1 MLCLLESKAATNGS
15 TLSFILVA
23 MESGD
28 ILKTINVMKK
38 ILLFLCLCCISVALF
53 AQEEKP
59 DNQVVSSEVS
69 ALRTAAS
76 LAKYGYAN
84 YSATAL
90 VEAAKIFS
98 ETQTQPMDVEAERSK
113 NESVTEKDSRVS
125 FDPVQL
131 LADAKDFAGKD
142 KVVLAYI
149 KQVEKN
155 LKSGLTR
162 GAVGGP
168 RGQWDRVYGK
178 DVNIYQI
185 KFWANELAEI
195 SVSGDGDTDLDLYV
209 YDANGN
215 LIGSDIDYTDECVV
229 RWVPAW
235 TGNFIVKVVNRGA
248 LYNDFAIW
256 TN

>member
-1 MLCLLESKAATNGS
+1 MKMLLMILCFCG
-15 TLSFILVA
+15 LSFTA
-23 MESGD
+23 
-28 ILKTINVMKK
+28 
-38 ILLFLCLCCISVALF
+38 F

-59 DNQVVSSEVS
+59 KSDEVASTEMS
-69 ALRTAAS
+69 ALQTAAG

-90 VEAAKIFS
+90 AEAAKIFS
-98 ETQTQPMDVEAERSK
+98 ETRTQPMSIMAERGK
-113 NESVTEKDSRVS
+113 TETVEEKDNIVS

-131 LADAKDFAGKD
+131 LADAKKFAGKD
-142 KVVLAYI
+142 RVILAYI
-149 KQVEKN
+149 KQIEKN
-155 LKSGLTR
+155 LDSGYTR

-168 RGQWDRVYGK
+168 KGQRDRVYGK
-178 DVNIYQI
+178 DINSYQV

-195 SVSGDGDTDLDLYV
+195 CVSGDGDTDLDLYV

-215 LIGSDIDYTDECVV
+215 PIGSDTDYTDECVV

-235 TGNFIVKVVNRGA
+235 TGTFIIEVVNRGA
-248 LYNDFAIW
+248 LYNDFVIW

>member
-1 MLCLLESKAATNGS
+1 MRK
-15 TLSFILVA
+15 F
-23 MESGD
+23 
-28 ILKTINVMKK
+28 
-38 ILLFLCLCCISVALF
+38 LLFVCLCGVSITAF
-53 AQEEKP
+53 AQETKP
-59 DNQVVSSEVS
+59 ETDQTASPEMS
-69 ALRTAAS
+69 ALATAAG

-98 ETQTQPMDVEAERSK
+98 EIQTQPMDVKAERGK
-113 NESVTEKDSRVS
+113 NETITEKENNVS
-125 FDPVQL
+125 YDPVQL
-131 LADAKDFAGKD
+131 LVDAKNFARKD

-155 LKSGLTR
+155 LKSGATR

-168 RGQWDRVYGK
+168 KGQLDRVYGK
-178 DVNIYQI
+178 DYNIYHVE
-185 KFWANELAEI
+185 FWSNELAEVC
-195 SVSGDGDTDLDLYV
+195 VSGDGDTDLDLYV

-215 LIGSDIDYTDECVV
+215 LIGSDDDYTDDCVV

-235 TGNFIVKVVNRGA
+235 TGSFVVKVVNRGA
-248 LYNDFAIW
+248 IYNNFAIW